1 MNSKEEGVY
10 RLTNEWN
17 SYPGLAL
24 VLYILVAKKS
34 N

>member
-1 MNSKEEGVY
+1 MDRREDGISRSAY
-10 RLTNEWN
+10 EWN

-24 VLYILVAKKS
+24 VLYIVVAKKS